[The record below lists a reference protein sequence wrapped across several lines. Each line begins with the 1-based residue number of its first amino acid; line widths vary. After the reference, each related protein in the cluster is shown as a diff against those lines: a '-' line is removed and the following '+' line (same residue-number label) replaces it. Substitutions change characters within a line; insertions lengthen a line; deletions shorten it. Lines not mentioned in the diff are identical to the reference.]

1 MEDNRDVLKTE
12 KPFSYRI
19 TKDNKAIIYWN
30 NKQIMIINK
39 KIEILR
45 NLEIKND
52 EYGIQLFLAKITGH
66 FKHGNERH

>member
-39 KIEILR
+39 K
-45 NLEIKND
+45 
-52 EYGIQLFLAKITGH
+52 KI
-66 FKHGNERH
+66 F